1 VPTLKNEFPENLCHL
16 HLLLHNKKRSNNGK
30 VLETLDGLED
40 TLQMPSYSELW
51 RTVVENGDTQ
61 HS

>member
-1 VPTLKNEFPENLCHL
+1 VSSLKNEFPENLCH

-30 VLETLDGLED
+30 VLETLEGLED

>member
-1 VPTLKNEFPENLCHL
+1 VSSLKNEFPENFCHL

-30 VLETLDGLED
+30 VLETLEGLED

-51 RTVVENGDTQ
+51 RIVVKNGDM
-61 HS
+61 